1 MIPYLPCDRAWA
13 LLEPFVDEELAMPEQ
28 VLVEAHLRWCDT
40 CRARVDDMRL
50 IAASLRAGAPS
61 RSFDP
66 DVTVALSAMT
76 DGILSRVEAE
86 HEQSFTAQFARC
98 RELLTDVRYLWPVL
112 AGSAALVIFLYAATS
127 ISRIARAVSPNS
139 MAAVIAIL
147 ASPGSDEN
155 PLYLDADMLAPRGLF
170 VGEALSAIPEDEAA
184 FAVAAIVT
192 REGRVSNYEVLPS
205 SDSTGHTDAV
215 RDMVVHSRF
224 EPAQTPDGAVA
235 VNVVW
240 LLARTTVRASA
251 KAQDAEIA
259 PTGVLG
265 RPVPRPAR
273 S

>member
-13 LLEPFVDEELAMPEQ
+13 LLEPFVDDELAMPEQ
-28 VLVEAHLRWCDT
+28 VLVEAHLRWCET
-40 CRARVDDMRL
+40 CRARVEDMRL
-50 IAASLRAGAPS
+50 IAVGLRAGAAS
-61 RSFDP
+61 RSLDP
-66 DVTVALSAMT
+66 EVTVALSAMA
-76 DGILSRVEAE
+76 DEVLSRVEAE
-86 HEQSFTAQFARC
+86 HEQSFMVRC
-98 RELLTDVRYLWPVL
+98 RELVTDVRYLWPVL

-155 PLYLDADMLAPRGLF
+155 PLHLDADMLAPRGLF
-170 VGEALSAIPEDEAA
+170 VGEALATIPEDEAA

-205 SDSTGHTDAV
+205 SDRSADTEAV

-240 LLARTTVRASA
+240 LLTRTTVRASA

-265 RPVPRPAR
+265 RPAPRPAR